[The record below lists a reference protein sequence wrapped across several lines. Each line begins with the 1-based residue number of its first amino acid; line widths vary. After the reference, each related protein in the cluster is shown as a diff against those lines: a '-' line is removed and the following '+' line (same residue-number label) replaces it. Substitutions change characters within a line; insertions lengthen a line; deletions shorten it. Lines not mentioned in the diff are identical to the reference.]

1 MQAVDE
7 MVEDIVDRL
16 EKAGELDN
24 TYIFYTGVLSLK
36 FVEIYLI
43 IYSTPQLTMVMLLDP
58 IVVK

>member
-7 MVEDIVDRL
+7 MVEDIVGRL

-43 IYSTPQLTMVMLLDP
+43 ICSTPQLTMVMLLDP

>member
-1 MQAVDE
+1 
-7 MVEDIVDRL
+7 MVEDIVGRL

-43 IYSTPQLTMVMLLDP
+43 ICSTPQLTMVMLLDP

>member
-1 MQAVDE
+1 